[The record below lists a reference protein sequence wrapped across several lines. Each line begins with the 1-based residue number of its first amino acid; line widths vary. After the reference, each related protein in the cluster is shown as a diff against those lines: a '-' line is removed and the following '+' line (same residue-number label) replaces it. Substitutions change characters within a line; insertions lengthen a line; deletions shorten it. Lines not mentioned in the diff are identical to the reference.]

1 MLGQYSEAQ
10 RRYNPFSNEWD
21 CCEEFGPG
29 DEEDDMEFDGLLSF
43 PGAVESSSI
52 APYDMNT
59 VPVVLTPPPLSE
71 QLLDAERLDVPR
83 VHSFYRTTVSSPKPT
98 LGEFVSQS
106 SP

>member
-1 MLGQYSEAQ
+1 MLGQYSEVQ

-21 CCEEFGPG
+21 CCKEFGPG
-29 DEEDDMEFDGLLSF
+29 DEEDNMEFDGLLSF

-71 QLLDAERLDVPR
+71 QLLDAECLDVPH

-98 LGEFVSQS
+98 S
-106 SP
+106 